1 MLSFSLIRT
10 PEETFSLDIQSRPF
24 YFEHSSPG
32 WLMFRSNIKAVCGFR
47 YDGMF
52 REYLAGWKEESE
64 MEGDLILIKV
74 EGHFGQIFIHSLL
87 IDFGLL
93 VFESAS
99 VSAYCISLLLYQPT
113 HVFVYLSICFSL
125 SYFFCIPVCLSGH
138 LPCLSRSRFRVV
150 GGPRKSRP

>member
-1 MLSFSLIRT
+1 MLSFSLTRT

-32 WLMFRSNIKAVCGFR
+32 RLMFRSNIKAVCGFR

-87 IDFGLL
+87 TDFGLL

-99 VSAYCISLLLYQPT
+99 VSAYCISLLINLHTYL
-113 HVFVYLSICFSL
+113 FIYLFFLVYL
-125 SYFFCIPVCLSGH
+125 FFLYTCLPVRPFT
-138 LPCLSRSRFRVV
+138 LPFEESSCRVV

>member
-1 MLSFSLIRT
+1 MLSFSLTRT

-24 YFEHSSPG
+24 YFEHSSPD

-87 IDFGLL
+87 TDFGLL

-99 VSAYCISLLLYQPT
+99 VSAYCISLLRYQPA
-113 HVFVYLSICFSL
+113 HVFVYLSTL
-125 SYFFCIPVCLSGH
+125 LVYFFLYTCLPVRPFT
-138 LPCLSRSRFRVV
+138 LPFEESSFRVV